1 MAEGFDFDGK
11 VVLVT
16 GAARGIGAAITRVFA
31 AAGAT
36 VIASDVLEKELAAT
50 VQAVGPRA
58 RARHLDVTDAGAW
71 SATVREIEAK
81 HGRLDALVNNAGILA
96 FGDLQSTTA
105 EQFRRLFEVNVV
117 GVFLGMQAVF
127 PVMKAAGRGAIV
139 NMSSSSALMGNN
151 AVGAYGATKWAVRG
165 LTRSAALEYGPHGVR
180 VNGVH
185 PYGIDTWMSN
195 PQGAPRE
202 TLNPGYRNGPLQRMG
217 DPSEV
222 ANAVLY
228 LASDAASYTSGAE
241 LAVDG
246 ATCAGQYF
254 YGFPG
259 APY

>member
-36 VIASDVLEKELAAT
+36 VIATDVLEKELAAT
-50 VQAVGPRA
+50 VQSVGPRA

-139 NMSSSSALMGNN
+139 NMSSSSGLMGNN

-165 LTRSAALEYGPHGVR
+165 LTRR
-180 VNGVH
+180 
-185 PYGIDTWMSN
+185 
-195 PQGAPRE
+195 R
-202 TLNPGYRNGPLQRMG
+202 
-217 DPSEV
+217 
-222 ANAVLY
+222 
-228 LASDAASYTSGAE
+228 
-241 LAVDG
+241 
-246 ATCAGQYF
+246 
-254 YGFPG
+254 
-259 APY
+259 

>member
-50 VQAVGPRA
+50 VQSVGPRA

-81 HGRLDALVNNAGILA
+81 HGRLDVLVNNAGILA

-151 AVGAYGATKWAVRG
+151 AVGAYG
-165 LTRSAALEYGPHGVR
+165 VR

-202 TLNPGYRNGPLQRMG
+202 TLNPGYRNVPLQRMG

-254 YGFPG
+254 YGLPG

>member
-1 MAEGFDFDGK
+1 MNQDTRVAF
-11 VVLVT
+11 VT
-16 GAARGIGAAITRVFA
+16 GGARGIGWATCEELVAHGWRVAIGDLDGDA
-31 AAGAT
+31 
-36 VIASDVLEKELAAT
+36 
-50 VQAVGPRA
+50 A
-58 RARHLDVTDAGAW
+58 RARTDEGRGILGLPLDVADGASIDAALD
-71 SATVREIEAK
+71 ATLERF
-81 HGRLDALVNNAGILA
+81 GRLDLLVNNAGIQRHGPIEELA
-96 FGDLQSTTA
+96 FADWRAVLD
-105 EQFRRLFEVNVV
+105 VNLD
-117 GVFLGMQAVF
+117 GVFRCLQAGGRR
-127 PVMKAAGRGAIV
+127 MLAAGRGAIV

-202 TLNPGYRNGPLQRMG
+202 TLNPGYRNVPLQRMG

-254 YGFPG
+254 YGLPG

>member
-1 MAEGFDFDGK
+1 MTDGFGFDGK

-16 GAARGIGAAITRVFA
+16 GAARGIGAAISRVFA
-31 AAGAT
+31 AAGAR
-36 VIASDVLEKELAAT
+36 VIATDVLEAELAAT
-50 VQAVGPRA
+50 VQSIGPGA
-58 RARHLDVTDAGAW
+58 EPRHLDVTDESAW
-71 SATVREIEAK
+71 ASSVGDVVAK
-81 HGRLDALVNNAGILA
+81 HGRLDVLVNNAGILA

-105 EQFRRLFEVNVV
+105 AQLRRLFEVNVV
-117 GVFLGMQAVF
+117 GVFLGMKAVF

-139 NMSSSSALMGNN
+139 NMSSSSGLMGNN

-180 VNGVH
+180 VNSVH
-185 PYGIDTWMSN
+185 PYGIDTYMSN

-202 TLNPGYRNGPLQRMG
+202 TLNAGYRNVPLQRMG
-217 DPSEV
+217 DPGEV

-241 LAVDG
+241 LAIDG

-254 YGFPG
+254 YGLPG

>member
-31 AAGAT
+31 AAGAA
-36 VIASDVLEKELAAT
+36 VIASDVLEQELEGT
-50 VQAVGPRA
+50 VRAVGPRA
-58 RARHLDVTDAGAW
+58 RARHLDVTDADAW
-71 SATVREIEAK
+71 IAAVQEVHAQ
-81 HGRLDALVNNAGILA
+81 HGRLDVLVNNAGILT

-105 EQFRRLFEVNVV
+105 EQFRRLFEVNVL
-117 GVFLGMQAVF
+117 GVFLGMQSVF

-139 NMSSSSALMGNN
+139 NMSSSSGLMGNN

-180 VNGVH
+180 VNSVH

-202 TLNPGYRNGPLQRMG
+202 TLNPGYRNVPLQRMG

-222 ANAVLY
+222 AKAVLY

>member
-1 MAEGFDFDGK
+1 M
-11 VVLVT
+11 T
-16 GAARGIGAAITRVFA
+16 
-31 AAGAT
+31 
-36 VIASDVLEKELAAT
+36 
-50 VQAVGPRA
+50 
-58 RARHLDVTDAGAW
+58 
-71 SATVREIEAK
+71 IEAK

-105 EQFRRLFEVNVV
+105 EQFRRLFEVNVI

-202 TLNPGYRNGPLQRMG
+202 TLNPGYRNVPLQRMG

-254 YGFPG
+254 YGLPG

>member
-16 GAARGIGAAITRVFA
+16 GAARGIGAAIARAFA
-31 AAGAT
+31 AAG
-36 VIASDVLEKELAAT
+36 VVREMELAAT
-50 VQAVGPRA
+50 VQAIGPRA
-58 RARHLDVTDAGAW
+58 SARRLDVTDAAAW
-71 SATVREIEAK
+71 AAAVQEIEAK
-81 HGRLDALVNNAGILA
+81 HRRLDVLVNNAGILA

-105 EQFRRLFEVNVV
+105 DQFRRLFEVNVI

-127 PVMKAAGRGAIV
+127 PLMKAAGRGAIV
-139 NMSSSSALMGNN
+139 NMSSSSGLMGNN

-202 TLNPGYRNGPLQRMG
+202 SLNPGYRNVPLQRMG
-217 DPSEV
+217 DPGEV

-254 YGFPG
+254 YGLPG

>member
-1 MAEGFDFDGK
+1 MAEGFDFDRK

-16 GAARGIGAAITRVFA
+16 GAARGIGAAITRVFMA
-31 AAGAT
+31 RAPPSSRAT
-36 VIASDVLEKELAAT
+36 SPSRLAAPFRRR
-50 VQAVGPRA
+50 GPRA
-58 RARHLDVTDAGAW
+58 RGNLSDRRLLGGGGEGDRCHARPAHV
-71 SATVREIEAK
+71 
-81 HGRLDALVNNAGILA
+81 LVNNAGILA
-96 FGDLQSTTA
+96 FGDLQSK
-105 EQFRRLFEVNVV
+105 RR
-117 GVFLGMQAVF
+117 AV
-127 PVMKAAGRGAIV
+127 PPAVRGQRVSAYSRHAGRVPGDERRPRAIV
-139 NMSSSSALMGNN
+139 NMSSSSGLMGNN

-195 PQGAPRE
+195 PQGAPRD
-202 TLNPGYRNGPLQRMG
+202 TLNPGYRNVPLQRMG

-254 YGFPG
+254 YGLPG

>member
-1 MAEGFDFDGK
+1 MTDGFGFDGK

-16 GAARGIGAAITRVFA
+16 GAARGIGAAIARAFA

-36 VIASDVLEKELAAT
+36 VVATDVLDAELAGT
-50 VQAVGPRA
+50 VTGIGA
-58 RARHLDVTDAGAW
+58 RAQARRLDVTDEVAW
-71 SATVREIEAK
+71 ESTVRDVVAK

-96 FGDLQSTTA
+96 FGELQATTA
-105 EQFRRLFEVNVV
+105 AELRRLLEVNDV
-117 GVFLGMQAVF
+117 GVFLGMKAVF
-127 PVMKAAGRGAIV
+127 PGMKAARRGAIV
-139 NMSSSSALMGNN
+139 NMSSSSGLMGNN

-180 VNGVH
+180 VNSVH
-185 PYGIDTWMSN
+185 PYGIDTQMSN
-195 PQGAPRE
+195 PQGLPRE
-202 TLNPGYRNGPLQRMG
+202 QLNPGYRNVPLQRMG

-228 LASDAASYTSGAE
+228 LASDAASFTSGAE
-241 LAVDG
+241 LPIDG

-254 YGFPG
+254 YGLPG